1 MKTNAVKNRPKR
13 RFLRAIGWVF
23 GTLTVLIL
31 GAFGYFTVAFPKAE
45 PAPELNIERTPE
57 RVKRGEY
64 LATNVAVCLDCH
76 SKRDFSLYAGPPT
89 PGTFGAGG
97 ERFGHDFGLPGEVYT
112 KNLTPHGIGDWT
124 DGELFRAITTGVGR
138 DGHALFP
145 VMPYGIYGKMD
156 PEDIKDIIAYL
167 RTLPAIKNDLPKR
180 QLDFPLNFIVETIPG
195 PAQPQ
200 KKPDT
205 LDRVAYGKYLVTMAS
220 CGDCH
225 TPTDKDHKPVPGRDL
240 AGGVEFKFPQGTL
253 RPANLTPDKT
263 GLGQWT
269 EAQFVQRF
277 RVYADP
283 AFEAPKMD
291 PKGFNTIMPWLMYG
305 KMKESDLK
313 AIYAYLRSVKP
324 VRNEV
329 VKFTPAQNP
338 QAIAEK

>member
-1 MKTNAVKNRPKR
+1 MKRKL
-13 RFLRAIGWVF
+13 LRASLW
-23 GTLTVLIL
+23 TL
-31 GAFGYFTVAFPKAE
+31 GAVALLLFGGATYFSIAFPKAE

-64 LATNVAVCLDCH
+64 LTNHVAVCLDCH
-76 SKRDFSLYAGPPT
+76 AQRDFSLYAGPPK
-89 PGTFGAGG
+89 PGTLGAGG
-97 ERFGHDFGLPGEVYT
+97 ERFGHDLGLPGEVYS
-112 KNLTPHGIGDWT
+112 KNLTPHALGDWT

-145 VMPYGIYGKMD
+145 VMPYGTYGKMD

-167 RTLPAIKNDLPKR
+167 RTLPAAKNEVPER
-180 QLDFPLNFIVETIPG
+180 QLDFPLNFIVETLPG

-205 LDRVAYGKYLVTMAS
+205 LDRVAYGKYLVTMAN

-225 TPTDKDHKPVPGRDL
+225 TPTDQDHAPVPGREL
-240 AGGVEFKFPQGTL
+240 AGGSEFKFPQGIL

-277 RVYADP
+277 RVYADL
-283 AFEAPKMD
+283 AFQAPKMD

-324 VRNEV
+324 VKNEV
-329 VKFTPAQNP
+329 VKFTPASQSAP
-338 QAIAEK
+338 VAAK